1 MRDSIVNRIGRKN
14 IYLLAAG
21 VLMSLFMNVAIVIG
35 TGIIADLI
43 DVFILSGQVK
53 FGEIAV
59 WLFICMAT
67 GTASAFFKKYFVGLY
82 GIATA
87 KELNDYAIEKLP
99 RIRYSFF
106 DGEGSGKII
115 TKLISDMGEL
125 EKYYEST
132 LPELINNIISIILV
146 LVYVGKKNI
155 QIMLASLC
163 LYPVVLIFTYFLGKR
178 LKVLADKRR
187 GKIDVMVSRVTDS
200 VEGIEIIRSYNLY
213 CKFVNHIGNAITDIL
228 ENEYVRAWITH
239 FSQTVNRILF
249 WIPNMVCPAIGM
261 VMVINGNMTIGAM
274 TAYIVLINKIMG
286 QIKTI
291 PFLLN
296 ERKER
301 RVSMERVEKIF
312 EKEEDYLGKN
322 EPQYEKTD
330 NAVVFDR
337 VSFAYNKDSEMVLSD
352 LSFEISMGKVVAFVG
367 ESGQGK
373 TTIFKLLC
381 GLYENKNGQIVV
393 GGING
398 QKQGIRFTRNR
409 IAVVEQNPFLFEGTI
424 YDNIAV
430 GSDKPSKLLVERAAK
445 LAGIHKFIVTLPKGY
460 ETMVGEN
467 GAGLSGG
474 EKQRIA
480 IARALAKGAPILLM
494 DEPTSSV
501 DVDTENIIRETVEKL
516 RGTKTVMIIAHRL
529 STIRNADIIMVVSHG
544 RICEKGTHK
553 ELMDEKGIYRG
564 LYEREELCC
573 NE

>member
-1 MRDSIVNRIGRKN
+1 
-14 IYLLAAG
+14 
-21 VLMSLFMNVAIVIG
+21 MSLFMNVAVVIG

-53 FGEIAV
+53 FREIV
-59 WLFICMAT
+59 VHLFICMAA
-67 GTASAFFKKYFVGLY
+67 GTAGAFFKKYFVGLY
-82 GIATA
+82 SIAAA

-99 RIRYSFF
+99 RICYSFF
-106 DGEGSGKII
+106 EREGSGKII

-132 LPELINNIISIILV
+132 LPELINSIISIILV
-146 LVYVGKKNI
+146 LVYVGRKNI
-155 QIMLASLC
+155 RLMLASLC
-163 LYPVVLIFTYFLGKR
+163 LYPVVLVFTYFLGKR

-187 GKIDVMVSRVTDS
+187 GKIDVMVGRVTDS
-200 VEGIEIIRSYNLY
+200 IDGIEIIRSYNLY
-213 CKFVNHIGNAITDIL
+213 SKFVNHIGNAITDIL

-261 VMVINGNMTIGAM
+261 VMVTNGNMTIGAM

-296 ERKER
+296 EKRER
-301 RVSMERVEKIF
+301 RASMERVEKIF
-312 EKEEDYLGKN
+312 EEKEDYPGKN
-322 EPQYEKTD
+322 EPKYEKTD
-330 NAVVFDR
+330 KAVMFDR
-337 VSFAYNKDSEMVLSD
+337 VNFAYNKDSEMVLND
-352 LSFEISMGKVVAFVG
+352 LSFEISMGKMVAFVG

-381 GLYENKNGQIVV
+381 GLYENEKGQMTV

-398 QKQGIRFTRNR
+398 QKQGLKFARNQ
-409 IAVVEQNPFLFEGTI
+409 IAVVEQNSFLFEGTI
-424 YDNIAV
+424 YDNIAA
-430 GSDKPSKLLVERAAK
+430 GSDKPSELLVERAAK
-445 LAGIHKFIVTLPKGY
+445 LAGIHEFIAALPKGY

-480 IARALAKGAPILLM
+480 IARALTKGAPILLM
-494 DEPTSSV
+494 DEPTASV
-501 DVDTENIIRETVEKL
+501 DVDTEKVIRETVEKL
-516 RGTKTVMIIAHRL
+516 RGTKTIMVIAHRL

-553 ELMDEKGIYRG
+553 ELMDVNGIYRG